1 MNPDMNDE
9 RGGKDSWFEHVSA
22 IEWTFAT
29 YGDMEQPEY
38 QVNQV
43 SDERYLFLGR
53 GNFVFMMNKR
63 EGCVQSRRRDEARE
77 FEGDGQQCWG
87 WSCT

>member
-43 SDERYLFLGR
+43 SDERSLVLGR
-53 GNFVFMMNKR
+53 GSFMFMMNEW
-63 EGCVQSRRRDEARE
+63 EGGAECRR
-77 FEGDGQQCWG
+77 
-87 WSCT
+87 